1 VAGSADR
8 SVIVGGARTPIGKFS
23 GGLKDF
29 TAMDLGGI
37 AIEAALQ
44 RAGISGADV
53 DYVIM
58 GQVLQAG
65 QGQITA
71 RQAAVKGGI
80 PMDVPALTI
89 NKVCLSGLSAIAMAD
104 QLIRAG
110 EFDVVVAG
118 GMESMT
124 QAPFL
129 LPKARAGY
137 RYGNA
142 EILDAT
148 FHDGLFDAF
157 DKMAM
162 GEATETVND
171 KFGFTREE
179 QDEYAAKSHELAAAA
194 IKEGR
199 FADEI
204 VPVPVPQRKGDPILI
219 TEDEGVRPG
228 TTTES
233 LGKLKPAF
241 RKDGTITAGNASQI
255 SDGAAA
261 VVVMSRAAAERLG
274 VTDRILAEVGAH
286 GVVAG
291 PDNSLQLQPAN
302 AIRAAVAKSDVA
314 LEDLKAIEVNEA
326 FAAVGLASQ
335 KDLGLSNDVFNVN
348 GGAIA
353 LGHPIGASGARLALT
368 VIHELKRRGGGAGAA
383 ALCGGGGQ
391 GDALILHVPT
401 A

>member
-1 VAGSADR
+1 MVT
-8 SVIVGGARTPIGKFS
+8 SVIVSGARTPIGKLS
-23 GGLKDF
+23 GAFKDLS
-29 TAMDLGGI
+29 AVDLGGV
-37 AIEAALQ
+37 AIEAALE
-44 RAGISGADV
+44 RSGVTGDQV

-58 GQVLQAG
+58 GHVLQAG
-65 QGQITA
+65 QGQMTA

-80 PMDVPALTI
+80 PMTVPALTI
-89 NKVCLSGLSAIAMAD
+89 NKVCLSGLDAIALAD

-110 EFDVVVAG
+110 EVEVVVAG

-124 QAPFL
+124 NAPYL

-162 GEATETVND
+162 GEATEKYND
-171 KFGFTREE
+171 AFGFTREE

-204 VPVPVPQRKGDPILI
+204 VPVSIPQRKGDPIVFS
-219 TEDEGVRPG
+219 EDEGVRPG
-228 TTTES
+228 TTGES
-233 LGKLKPAF
+233 LGRLKPAF

-261 VVVMSRAAAERLG
+261 VVVMTRAKAEQLG
-274 VTDRILAEVGAH
+274 VADRILAEIGAH

-302 AIRAAVAKSDVA
+302 AIRAAVAKSDVS
-314 LEDLKAIEVNEA
+314 LQDLRAIEINEA

-335 KDLGLSNDVFNVN
+335 KDLGLGAGVFNPN

-368 VIHELKRRGGGAGAA
+368 VIHELTRRGGGAGAA

-391 GDALILHVPT
+391 GDALIFHV
-401 A
+401 